1 MLAAFAHERSM
12 FHLARAVLRASSK
25 PWGFS
30 LRVLRSRR
38 SLLVVSLL
46 AGLAALVL
54 TGASAPASAPH
65 GAIRKAAIPA
75 HRSSAKVVRELAS
88 RRTATSRTYL
98 LADGTHRTSIWSEPV
113 NVRDSSGSWKAV
125 DTTLKADGSSF
136 RTAAAP
142 TTVTLPGTLDHAVH
156 VEDAAG
162 RAVGFTLQ
170 DASATAQAH
179 VAGDEATYADVRD
192 GVDAAYAAAADG
204 VKETLTL
211 ADANAPATY
220 TFSLDASDGLTPAL
234 RRDGSVRFTD
244 AHGATRFTIPAP
256 TVQEHGAAA
265 PVAAHARYALSDDG
279 DTLTLT
285 VDRDWLD
292 HAAFPVAVD
301 PSLWSSTST
310 GCTIEDGSLAN
321 TPDCDDTDLRV
332 GYDGSHKQ
340 RALLRFPDVDTAGI
354 PVDAAIEYAQLTLIF
369 KQMSNPAVM
378 PRLDAVALSS
388 TLDNGATW
396 NTFDGVNP
404 WGTPGGNTTPAAGI
418 PPITSNIV
426 QQAFIPGS
434 VGWDVT
440 AVAQNWVRTQNVN
453 GTTGSTN
460 NGILLKAHDETQNAL
475 ETFGGPEDVD
485 VNHDS
490 RPLINIDWTP
500 RVGVEQDQT
509 YASVGIDDRSDMKV
523 NVASGNLAV
532 ESNDISI
539 PGVNGLDLELS
550 RTYNS
555 EDTGNQHLLGS
566 AWTESIDGAALK
578 MDFSWLSHSHVMYA
592 NGGAVYR
599 FENSAADITSIGAP
613 RLAAPPAMSG
623 RMAESASTNGVTV
636 TWPDGRVWTYGDD
649 VDGYHQVLEEIK
661 DAHGNT
667 IRLQYSSEP
676 DPTTLTRI
684 TDSYGNVLRV
694 DRNGS
699 NQITGL
705 SDAQGRRWLYGGLT
719 GTYHNLDSFTNPDG
733 KVTRY
738 TYDTSHPWDIA
749 DWMRKITDARGHDI
763 VIGYSGATGDWQQVT
778 SITRVV
784 DGGANDVTWSFDYA
798 PAAGTGHSCS
808 TTTNSRTVETDPRGK
823 LTTYC
828 YDNLGHVTETWD
840 ALGRRQRQDYDANAN
855 VISAESAAGG
865 TANPLSLSY
874 ATDSNRNLQGGTE
887 PSGATFGMT
896 YCSYEATPG
905 TNTCSGGV
913 SGAMAQNSVKRY
925 TDEQNVATDYD
936 YNATGDL
943 SRVNADANPTVASLV
958 LAYNT
963 SGSITDGTLATSR
976 DGNGNTTTY
985 SYTGHNLTTISP
997 AGGGTLIGN
1006 TTMTYDG
1013 SNRLSTVTD
1022 PLGTTARLTYDGED
1036 RVTVV
1041 TYSNGASYTISYD
1054 NNGNPV
1060 TRVERQGATTT
1071 NTTSYT
1077 YDNLNRRTGETFP
1090 GSLTNGYGYDKIG
1103 NLVSL
1108 TDPMG
1113 TTTYAY
1119 DDINRLASVLS
1130 PKLGTANCSTTPASC
1145 DAIGY
1150 AYADTA
1156 GSAPAH
1162 GGATS
1167 RATLTFPGSTL
1178 TQVLQSNA
1186 SGDPTSIAVKNHAG
1200 TVLQGFSYT
1209 YRQDAG
1215 NQQALVSSVVQQPS
1229 NARTDY
1235 HYGDTY
1241 AQTVGTLRTVRTT
1254 DSGGAPVDSWSY
1266 NYDYAGNRVL
1276 RTHVVGGTTTNT
1288 QYAYNADN
1296 ELCWALTGT
1305 SANGCSPAPSG
1316 ATSYAFDRAGNQ
1328 TTGSTWDALSR
1339 LATARFLTP
1348 SNQEL
1353 VSYGTNTYHNGLPG
1367 LLRETVSG
1375 ATTGYTRL
1383 PDGTPIAQRSG
1394 TTKQYL
1400 FANDVGSITALG
1412 DDNTNS
1418 LTRTYA
1424 YDPDGNRTSSI
1435 TGTGTGAVTDLGFD
1449 GGHLL
1454 PNSTYHFGA
1463 RYYDPALAR
1472 WNQQDPLSLVASQ
1485 QDANR
1490 YAFAGG
1496 DPVNGI
1502 DLSGTCYGQPGAG
1515 SAGSAGSERCHDGEK
1530 VIGSARP
1537 GHEPGQGSGNF
1548 WRDVVDP
1555 LCGYGGGADGAQFFL
1570 RGKSVVNGYALAG
1583 CGVYGGVR
1591 LATG

>member
-1 MLAAFAHERSM
+1 VLEAFADERPM
-12 FHLARAVLRASSK
+12 FHQARAVLRAS
-25 PWGFS
+25 PMLWGFS
-30 LRVLRSRR
+30 LRALRSRR

-46 AGLAALVL
+46 AGLLALVL
-54 TGASAPASAPH
+54 TGAAAPASAPH
-65 GAIRKAAIPA
+65 GAVRKAAVPA
-75 HRSSAKVVRELAS
+75 HRSGAKVVRELAS

-98 LADGTHRTSIWSEPV
+98 LADGTHRTSVWSEPI
-113 NVRDSSGSWKAV
+113 NVRDSSGAWKAI
-125 DTTLKADGSSF
+125 DTTLKADGSSY
-136 RTAAAP
+136 RTAATP
-142 TTVTLPGTLDHAVH
+142 TTVTLPGTLDRAVH

-162 RAVGFTLQ
+162 RSVGFTLQ

-179 VAGDEATYADVRD
+179 VDGDEATYADVRD

-211 ADANAPATY
+211 ADATAPAVY
-220 TFSLDASDGLTPAL
+220 AFNLNASDGLTPAL

-256 TVQEHGAAA
+256 TVQEHGATA

-279 DTLTLT
+279 RTLTLT

-301 PSLWSSTST
+301 PSLWSSSST
-310 GCTIEDGSLAN
+310 GCTIQDGSLAN
-321 TPDCDDTDLRV
+321 TPDCDDVDLRV
-332 GYDGSHKQ
+332 GYDGTHKQ

-354 PVDAAIEYAQLTLIF
+354 PVDAAIEYAQLTLNF
-369 KQMSNPAVM
+369 KQMSNPAAT

-388 TLDNGATW
+388 ALDNGATW

-404 WGTPGGNTTPAAGI
+404 WATPGGNTTPASGI

-426 QQAFIPGS
+426 VQAFIPGT

-440 AVAQNWVRTQNVN
+440 AVAQNWVRTQNVD
-453 GTTGSTN
+453 GTSGSTN

-490 RPLINIDWTP
+490 RPLISIDWMP
-500 RVGVEQDQT
+500 RIGVEQDQT

-523 NVASGNLAV
+523 NVASGNIAV

-599 FENSAADITSIGAP
+599 FENSAADIDSIGAP

-623 RMAESASTNGVTV
+623 RMNESASTNGVTV

-649 VDGYHQVLEEIK
+649 VDGYHQVLQEIK

-719 GTYHNLDSFTNPDG
+719 GTYHNLDAFTNPDG

-749 DWMRKITDARGHDI
+749 DWMQKITDARGHDI

-784 DGGANDVTWSFDYA
+784 DGGANDVRWSFDYA

-840 ALGRRQRQDYDANAN
+840 ALGRRQKKDYDANAN

-887 PSGATFGMT
+887 PSGATFGLT

-943 SRVNADANPTVASLV
+943 TRLNADQNPTVAGLV
-958 LAYNT
+958 LAYNP
-963 SGSITDGTLATSR
+963 DGTLATSR
-976 DGNGNTTTY
+976 DANGNTTTY
-985 SYTGHNLTTISP
+985 TYTNHDLTTISP
-997 AGGGTLIGN
+997 AGGGTLIAN
-1006 TTMTYDG
+1006 TTMSYDTG
-1013 SNRLSTVTD
+1013 HRLSTVAD
-1022 PLGTTARLTYDGED
+1022 GSGTTATLRHDGED
-1036 RVTVV
+1036 RVTRV
-1041 TYSNGASYTISYD
+1041 TYSSGKSFELTYD
-1054 NNGNPV
+1054 NNGNP
-1060 TRVERQGATTT
+1060 TQRVEKNGSTTVSTTT
-1071 NTTSYT
+1071 YT

-1113 TTTYAY
+1113 TTTYSY

-1130 PKLGTANCSTTPASC
+1130 PKLGTANCSTTPTSC
-1145 DAIGY
+1145 DTIGY

-1167 RATLTFPGSTL
+1167 RQTVTFPGSTL
-1178 TQVLQSNA
+1178 TQVLQANA

-1200 TVLQGFSYT
+1200 TVLQGFSYA
-1209 YRQDAG
+1209 YRQSG
-1215 NQQALVSSVVQQPS
+1215 GTTQQARVSAVTQQPS
-1229 NARTDY
+1229 NLTTIY
-1235 HYGDTY
+1235 GYGDSW
-1241 AQTVGTLRTVRTT
+1241 AQTIGMLRHVTTTNSAGSTT
-1254 DSGGAPVDSWSY
+1254 DQYTY
-1266 NYDYAGNRVL
+1266 NYDVAGNRTSTVHFNGS
-1276 RTHVVGGTTTNT
+1276 TTSTTT
-1288 QYAYNADN
+1288 YAYNADN
-1296 ELCWALTGT
+1296 ELCWSLNGT
-1305 SANGCSPAPSG
+1305 SSNGCTPTPTG

-1328 TTGSTWDALSR
+1328 TTGALGYDALSR
-1339 LATARFLTP
+1339 MNLVGTTSLGYLTP
-1348 SNQEL
+1348 SQQEL
-1353 VSYGTNTYHNGLPG
+1353 VSYGSNTYHNGLPG
-1367 LLRETVSG
+1367 LLRETVGG
-1375 ATTGYTRL
+1375 AATGYTRL
-1383 PDGTPIAQRSG
+1383 PDGSPVAQRTG

-1400 FANDVGSITALG
+1400 FANNVGSITALA

-1424 YDPDGNRTSSI
+1424 YDTDGNRTSSI
-1435 TGTGTGAVTDLGFD
+1435 TGTGSGAVTDLGFD

-1454 PNSTYHFGA
+1454 PNNLYHFGA
-1463 RYYDPALAR
+1463 RFYDSSTSH
-1472 WNQQDPLSLVASQ
+1472 WTQQDPLNLVTSQ

-1490 YAFAGG
+1490 YDFAGG
-1496 DPVNGI
+1496 DPVNSIDPSGELGCASVGI
-1502 DLSGTCYGQPGAG
+1502 GHVCKAAKNLARHPGQTAAGAASVAVGVGVTGVCAVGGGEFDAAAHCVIAGGPAVVSGTMLLTTA
-1515 SAGSAGSERCHDGEK
+1515 AED
-1530 VIGSARP
+1530 
-1537 GHEPGQGSGNF
+1537 
-1548 WRDVVDP
+1548 DD
-1555 LCGYGGGADGAQFFL
+1555 
-1570 RGKSVVNGYALAG
+1570 
-1583 CGVYGGVR
+1583 
-1591 LATG
+1591 